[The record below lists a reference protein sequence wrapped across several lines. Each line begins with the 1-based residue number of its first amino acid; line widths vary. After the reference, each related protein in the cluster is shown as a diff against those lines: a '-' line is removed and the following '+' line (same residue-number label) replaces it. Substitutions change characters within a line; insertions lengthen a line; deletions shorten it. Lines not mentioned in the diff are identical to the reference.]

1 MKTQEKETFV
11 FALGGLGEVG
21 KNMYAVMHEEE
32 IIVIDAGVMFP
43 EDDLLGI
50 DYVLADYTFLKQ
62 NEEKIKGLFITH
74 GHEDHIGG
82 IPYVLNHL
90 NIPVIYAP
98 KVASELIKNK
108 LEDRGVPYKNII
120 IIEEDMKPQ
129 FKHFKIEFFRT
140 THSIPDSFGISIMT
154 PNGRVVTTGDFKF
167 DLTPIGPMANLGKM
181 ARIGEEGVKLL
192 MSDSTNALVPGFST
206 SESDVDEALGDIIR
220 SCKGRI
226 ILATFASNIYRVIH
240 IIETCRKN
248 NRKVAAFGRSMI
260 NSIEIAKSCGLI
272 KDKSIFITS
281 DEANKSKPEN
291 VCLLCTGSQGEPLAA
306 LSRIANGVDA
316 NITLMP
322 EDTVIFSSSPIPGN
336 AMSINRVINKLY
348 LKGAKVYT
356 TSSEV
361 DIHTSGHA
369 KQDELKLLLRLMK
382 PEYFMPVHGEYRML
396 KAHAD
401 LAHECGIDQNHTFIL
416 KNGDML
422 ALSKDGVRVAKS
434 IPINDVYVD
443 GKRIGDIGSSVI
455 RDRKIMSTDGVL
467 VVILN
472 IDSNR
477 RRLML
482 DPNVTTRG
490 FVVVN
495 ENQELIG
502 NIQNK
507 VKSIA
512 ISELHKNNF
521 SLTDLK
527 NRIILEL
534 NSYIIETT
542 GRRPIIMPMILEVKN
557 EKVNENQNSI
567 EKN

>member
-1 MKTQEKETFV
+1 MKTQVSETFV

-21 KNMYAVMHEEE
+21 KNMYAIMHENE
-32 IIVIDAGVMFP
+32 IVVIDAGVMFP

-62 NEEKIKGLFITH
+62 NEDKIKGLFITH

-82 IPYVLNHL
+82 IPYVLSHL

-120 IIEEDMKPQ
+120 IIDENMKPE

-140 THSIPDSFGISIMT
+140 THSIPDSFGISVMT

-181 ARIGEEGVKLL
+181 ARLGDEGVKLL

-206 SESDVDEALGDIIR
+206 SESEVDEALGDIIR
-220 SCKGRI
+220 GCKGRI
-226 ILATFASNIYRVIH
+226 ILATFASNIYRLIH

-248 NRKVAAFGRSMI
+248 NRKIAIFGRSMV

-306 LSRIANGVDA
+306 LSRIANGVDS

-322 EDTVIFSSSPIPGN
+322 EDSVIFSSSPIPGN

-361 DIHTSGHA
+361 DIHTSGHG
-369 KQDELKLLLRLMK
+369 KQDDLKLLLRLMK

-401 LAHECGIDQNHTFIL
+401 LAHECGIDENHTFIL

-422 ALSKDGVRVAKS
+422 ALSKDGVRIANS
-434 IPINDVYVD
+434 IPINDIYVD

-455 RDRKIMSTDGVL
+455 KDRKIMSTDGVL

-472 IDSNR
+472 IDSIR
-477 RRLML
+477 RRLL
-482 DPNVTTRG
+482 IEPNVTTRG

-495 ENQELIG
+495 ENQELLG

-542 GRRPIIMPMILEVKN
+542 GRRPIIMPMILENKD
-557 EKVNENQNSI
+557 ENKETLS
-567 EKN
+567 K